1 MRISDWSSDVCS
13 SDLRVSDK
21 PPVLPEFL
29 EEAGDIYFSG
39 DFEGKFDDFTAGGEL
54 KTSLGQITGEAS
66 MQFGAAVP
74 TYSGNIHAQDI
85 NLQLLTG
92 SKSLGKATF
101 NATVEGAGF
110 NLKDLE
116 ENLSRSEEH
125 TSELQS
131 LMRIPYTV

>member
-1 MRISDWSSDVCS
+1 
-13 SDLRVSDK
+13 
-21 PPVLPEFL
+21 
-29 EEAGDIYFSG
+29 
-39 DFEGKFDDFTAGGEL
+39 
-54 KTSLGQITGEAS
+54 

-116 ENLSRSEEH
+116 ENLSASVANLEFKGYRSRHVQIEGVVDQKLFEAEVVINDPILQLDR
-125 TSELQS
+125 TCVVKGKRESERVEQGV
-131 LMRIPYTV
+131 RRTI